1 MQISL
6 QFDEFPIPFPVCSP
20 LFQKYS
26 CVTPSQRSTFNG
38 LNGLGN
44 KYFICWLIFFTK
56 YFEIL
61 TLREFPFKTRWD
73 TLYGRVVAFQ
83 KVFEFEFS
91 IFSSRP
97 KVTMTTGQT
106 TSELMWKDGW
116 TSSSRR
122 WKISGK
128 TSAKSRIMWRK
139 LNANTVLFYPHHKRM
154 KVRLSLCTV
163 SQGRQA
169 ARDHESW
176 AAEVKARKWKPL
188 FAATSAAVPQEV

>member
-1 MQISL
+1 MLRKSNFFGVEWRQRKL
-6 QFDEFPIPFPVCSP
+6 HHALWFPKWQLSHIVKMAFVEMRV
-20 LFQKYS
+20 
-26 CVTPSQRSTFNG
+26 VTSG
-38 LNGLGN
+38 LS
-44 KYFICWLIFFTK
+44 
-56 YFEIL
+56 
-61 TLREFPFKTRWD
+61 
-73 TLYGRVVAFQ
+73 RVVAFQ

-122 WKISGK
+122 WKTSGK